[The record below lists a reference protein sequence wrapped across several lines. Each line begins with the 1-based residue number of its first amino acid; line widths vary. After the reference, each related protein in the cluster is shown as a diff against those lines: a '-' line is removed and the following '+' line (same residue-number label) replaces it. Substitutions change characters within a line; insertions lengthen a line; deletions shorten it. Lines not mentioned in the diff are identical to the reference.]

1 MIGSLLTGQ
10 KNMRL
15 RRIFIHGLLYG
26 PYLLHKMA
34 ATGAFGPGG
43 AATFEGPVR
52 PDGPPLKAALFRHHV
67 KQYHEASC
75 SVASVVTV
83 INAIRDIQ
91 GDRSR
96 PITQMDILQKVRTG
110 YWQERMSSE
119 GHNGRRGLPLPLLGE
134 IVASS
139 LDIYGVAY
147 KTVETVPGAQD
158 AASAENKRRELRDRL
173 IDFEIKGDSL
183 IIAHFGQGTFVKTL
197 NIPHI
202 SPVGGFDVQGGL
214 VTILDVDPDQDKPYR
229 VPFNT
234 FCKGLFNRYNP
245 ALRLFGYRTGG
256 YVFIKLA

>member
-1 MIGSLLTGQ
+1 
-10 KNMRL
+10 MRL

-26 PYLLHKMA
+26 PYLFHKIT

-43 AATFEGPVR
+43 ATSLPEPVR
-52 PDGPPLKAALFRHHV
+52 PDASPLKAALFRHHV

-75 SVASVVTV
+75 SVASVVTA

-110 YWQERMSSE
+110 YWQERMSPE
-119 GHNGRRGLPLPLLGE
+119 GHNGRRGLPLSLLGE
-134 IVASS
+134 IVQSS
-139 LDIYGVAY
+139 LDIYSVAY
-147 KTVETVPGAQD
+147 KTVETVTGAQD
-158 AASAENKRRELRDRL
+158 AVLAEKKRRELRDRL
-173 IDFEIKGDSL
+173 IDFETKGDSL

-202 SPVGGFDVQGGL
+202 SPVGGFSVQGGH

-229 VPFNT
+229 VPFDT
-234 FCKGLFNRYNP
+234 FCKGLFSRYNP
-245 ALRLFGYRTGG
+245 VLRLFGYRTGG
-256 YVFIKLA
+256 YIFIKLA